1 MTTRMEARGIGLAVL
16 CAAGLC
22 GCSTRR
28 TPVKPVVTF
37 VAPARPIMPSQTQ
50 AELEAPP
57 EIAVAVLPG
66 PPQFEPG
73 PGTPPRPKAAAP
85 ATQEP
90 SGQEKHMVPT
100 IAPEITSEEMRAAKE
115 ETQHSLDLAEKNLLM
130 AQGRQLNAMQLD
142 LVSKVR
148 GFADNAR
155 EAMRSG
161 DWVKAKNFSNKA
173 QVLSEQLASSL

>member
-1 MTTRMEARGIGLAVL
+1 
-16 CAAGLC
+16 
-22 GCSTRR
+22 
-28 TPVKPVVTF
+28 
-37 VAPARPIMPSQTQ
+37 
-50 AELEAPP
+50 
-57 EIAVAVLPG
+57 
-66 PPQFEPG
+66 
-73 PGTPPRPKAAAP
+73 
-85 ATQEP
+85 
-90 SGQEKHMVPT
+90 MVPT